1 MVVTL
6 MGKEEGTHD
15 REPVAADFEE
25 VEERHAE
32 VEFEEFSEEV
42 ELAFPEDTIAFD
54 ELFDE
59 SPSATTTSH
68 EDDTS
73 DGDEHERQ
81 ETSTDERPE
90 LSEASSDDGG
100 GSLTK
105 QLIAE
110 IAEGDASDQTVGKL
124 REELGVTS
132 PQNVEIRLRHLQTQ
146 VSDLTAYI
154 DALEAF
160 LDDRGSA
167 TQVLESVESELE
179 SIDARLDDLERA
191 HNADHDQ
198 LHDRIATVE
207 EGLETHTGLSD
218 DLTDARRRIETLESH
233 LTATDETVDTT
244 TERVDT
250 LEDDV
255 TSALTTLGH
264 RQAKLQEELE
274 SVQQIHRKLAQAL
287 GSSSNK

>member
-73 DGDEHERQ
+73 DGDEHERP
-81 ETSTDERPE
+81 ERRE
-90 LSEASSDDGG
+90 SSEASSDDGG
-100 GSLTK
+100 GSLTE
-105 QLIAE
+105 QLVAE
-110 IAEGDASDQTVGKL
+110 IAEGDASDQAVGNL

-132 PQNVEIRLRHLQTQ
+132 PQNVQIRLRHLQTQ

-207 EGLETHTGLSD
+207 EGLETHTELSD

-244 TERVDT
+244 TERIDA

-255 TSALTTLGH
+255 SSALTTLGH
-264 RQAKLQEELE
+264 RQAKLQEKLE
-274 SVQQIHRKLAQAL
+274 SIQQTHRKLAQAL
-287 GSSSNK
+287 GSSSNE